1 MLAWSRP
8 TARNSLLEA
17 LKLYAFP
24 TILLWEEKTV
34 SMCLQ
39 VTLVTTDGPVVTF

>member
-1 MLAWSRP
+1 MLAWS
-8 TARNSLLEA
+8 TSSVTNSLLGA

-24 TILLWEEKTV
+24 TILLWKEKTV

-39 VTLVTTDGPVVTF
+39 ETLVTTDGPVVAF